1 MLRLT
6 FILLAIVSQ
15 SLLAQPLD
23 VRIHSIDAQALPQIR
38 MQVAV
43 TKGGRALPQ
52 PGKAAFSLLENG
64 LAMTLD
70 VDCPDSAVMNNV
82 ALVLDNSGSLSGA
95 AFDSLKAGAHAAVD
109 SLGNTDATAIYH
121 FSNGGERV
129 LDFTTDKTALH
140 TAVSALAMGAN
151 TPIYQTTDLALGELA
166 ARTGKKYCIVFTDG
180 VDNAS
185 SVQWQELIPKAQAAG
200 IRLYIIG
207 FGNTELSDDILSA
220 LARETGGRYWRIFS
234 PALIA
239 GILRSIAGEIVS
251 PYCTISYEATGCADS
266 LRFLQLSAS
275 LGTETA
281 VDDTVFAGPF
291 RADTLRARIVAP
303 RRILPGGREIVY
315 IALEPGL
322 HIGLELSFRFLIRY
336 DPALL
341 NVTPVMPVTVGT
353 ITQNTGARLRQLRPG
368 VLEFSAER
376 VSPGMAAGN
385 LIGVVLR
392 HIAADSSRPVPLM
405 LDSLTLIA
413 GCPTTI
419 ILFSDTMDVCQCVE
433 TLAYAFDT
441 VAVASSGSIADIPL
455 RIPLPVT
462 DIPILLR
469 ARLRWDA
476 AHLRIL
482 SVADGDGDSWDILA
496 DETAGTAMLS
506 LYTRSRKPALLPRL
520 QFAVKGDRSP
530 VRTHVRVDS
539 MTMYADCCAD
549 AGADSALLWID
560 GICNPLLRLKDAALI
575 SAAWPNPSRD
585 ILYVRLQ
592 LQSATAGDA
601 LLELYD
607 ASGTLVR
614 NLRIAGTEA
623 DVQYMLSLTGLPP
636 GRYTLRLAS
645 NGMLSLRPVIVVR

>member
-6 FILLAIVSQ
+6 FILLAVISQ

-70 VDCPDSAVMNNV
+70 VDCPDSAVTNNV

-129 LDFTTDKTALH
+129 LDFTTDKAALH
-140 TAVSALAMGAN
+140 AAVSALAIGAN

-166 ARTGKKYCIVFTDG
+166 ARAGKKYCIVFTDG

-185 SVQWQELIPKAQAAG
+185 SVQWQDLIPKAQAAG
-200 IRLYIIG
+200 IRIYIIG
-207 FGNTELSDDILSA
+207 FGNTELSDDILSTIA
-220 LARETGGRYWRIFS
+220 GETGGRYWRIFS

-251 PYCTISYEATGCADS
+251 PYCTISYEAAGCADS
-266 LRFLQLSAS
+266 LRFMQLSAS

-291 RADTLRARIVAP
+291 RADTIRARIVAP
-303 RRILPGGREIVY
+303 RRILPGGGEIVY

-322 HIGLELSFRFLIRY
+322 HTGLELSFRFLIRY

-368 VLEFSAER
+368 VLEFTAER

-392 HIAADSSRPVPLM
+392 HVAADSSRPVPLM

-413 GCPTTI
+413 GCPTTV

-433 TLAYAFDT
+433 TLPYAFDT
-441 VAVASSGSIADIPL
+441 LATVASGSTADIPL
-455 RIPLPVT
+455 RISLPVT
-462 DIPILLR
+462 DIPVLLR

-476 AHLRIL
+476 GHLRIL
-482 SVADGDGDSWDILA
+482 SVADGDGEGWEILA
-496 DETAGTAMLS
+496 DEAAGTAMLS
-506 LYTRSRKPALLPRL
+506 LYTRSGKSELLPRL
-520 QFAVKGDRSP
+520 QFAVKGERSP
-530 VRTHVRVDS
+530 VHAYVRVDS

-560 GICNPLLRLKDAALI
+560 GICDPLLRLRNAPAII
-575 SAAWPNPSRD
+575 SAWPNPARD
-585 ILYVRLQ
+585 MLHVRVRIPGIDHRP
-592 LQSATAGDA
+592 AI
-601 LLELYD
+601 LELYD
-607 ASGTLVR
+607 AAGERVHSENITLADAESTLPVE
-614 NLRIAGTEA
+614 NLT
-623 DVQYMLSLTGLPP
+623 P
-636 GRYTLRLAS
+636 GHYTLRLES
-645 NGMLSLRPVIVVR
+645 GGVTVLRPVIVLR